1 LSERIDSAVPVE
13 KPPTLAVGQVVADT
27 YRVARRVGIGG
38 MGEIYEATH
47 LRLAG
52 RYALKLLRPEI
63 ASNPDALARFE
74 REARVTSALRHPNI
88 VQVVDFSA
96 LPGGAAYMVMEFLDG
111 LELAQLIKRT
121 GPLPLPRVV
130 SQVRQIAAGLTA
142 AHASGVV
149 HRDLKPQNVFVLDV
163 AGHADELI
171 KIVDF
176 GISKV
181 KDVTSTTTAS
191 STLVGTV
198 QYMSPEQARGRVDE
212 IDARTDQFAL
222 AAIVYELLV
231 GKDAFTGDSVSS
243 LLYQI
248 VHEEPAELR
257 DGGAVPPPVATVLK
271 RALAKDKNRR
281 YASVLAFSA
290 ALEEAAVAG
299 GAAAAKTI
307 SARRSALDVA
317 PLETPRRRR
326 ALWVGTVA
334 GIAIVGGWSLTR
346 ARRATVASTPATVTD
361 LAAAAPEPPH
371 AAPPVAPAPTP
382 TAPAPAAL
390 PAGEPAA
397 APPARASLDEH
408 RSGARPTRPRAAPKA
423 PPRPTGAVAAP
434 PTPAAKASHCDP
446 NFYFDDGGRK
456 HFKPECFLG
465 EEPRP

>member
-1 LSERIDSAVPVE
+1 MDSGLPIE
-13 KPPTLAVGQVVADT
+13 KQPALAADQIVADT
-27 YRVARRVGIGG
+27 YRVVRRVGAGG

-52 RYALKLLRPEI
+52 RYALKLMRPEI

-96 LPGGAAYMVMEFLDG
+96 LPGGAPYMVMEFLDG
-111 LELAQLIKRT
+111 LELAQLMKRT

-130 SQVRQIAAGLTA
+130 SHVRQIAAGLTA

-163 AGHADELI
+163 AGHPNELL

-231 GKDAFTGDSVSS
+231 GKDAFTGDSASS

-257 DGGAVPPPVATVLK
+257 EGGAVPAPVAAVLK

-281 YASVLAFSA
+281 FASVLAFSA
-290 ALEEAAVAG
+290 ALEDAAAAG
-299 GAAAAKTI
+299 DAAAAKTI
-307 SARRSALDVA
+307 SARRSALDVT
-317 PLETPRRRR
+317 PLESPRRRR
-326 ALWVGTVA
+326 ALWLITFAGFALVGA
-334 GIAIVGGWSLTR
+334 WALTR
-346 ARRATVASTPATVTD
+346 VRRATVSSARPTAPG
-361 LAAAAPEPPH
+361 LAAATPEPSRAP
-371 AAPPVAPAPTP
+371 PPVAEPPAPP
-382 TAPAPAAL
+382 PAGAAPSTAAAVVMPSPRASSDDRRSAGRATRPRGGPKSTARGPAAEPAPLAPAAK
-390 PAGEPAA
+390 
-397 APPARASLDEH
+397 
-408 RSGARPTRPRAAPKA
+408 T
-423 PPRPTGAVAAP
+423 
-434 PTPAAKASHCDP
+434 SHCDP
-446 NFYFDDGGRK
+446 NFFFDDRGFK
-456 HFKPECFLG
+456 HFKPECFLDQG
-465 EEPRP
+465 PRQ